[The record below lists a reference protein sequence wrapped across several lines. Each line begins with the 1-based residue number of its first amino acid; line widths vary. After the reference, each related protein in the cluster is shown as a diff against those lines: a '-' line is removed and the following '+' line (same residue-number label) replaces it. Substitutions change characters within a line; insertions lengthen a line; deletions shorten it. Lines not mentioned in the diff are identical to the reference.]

1 MANRSKKHPAKRRQ
15 RAAHKQDA
23 RPRQR
28 YAMQPAEFIIN
39 EIFDG
44 PELVAAGIGVH
55 KTTIYRCLKPR
66 AVGGTDGSVP
76 PKLQT
81 KLLRWARATHRDLR
95 PEHFFLKVPPS
106 R

>member
-1 MANRSKKHPAKRRQ
+1 MSNRSKKHTEKTRR
-15 RAAHKQDA
+15 RAHKPTL
-23 RPRQR
+23 RR

-66 AVGGTDGSVP
+66 AVGGTDGAVP

-95 PEHFFLKVPPS
+95 PEHFFLKAPPT
-106 R
+106 RQQ